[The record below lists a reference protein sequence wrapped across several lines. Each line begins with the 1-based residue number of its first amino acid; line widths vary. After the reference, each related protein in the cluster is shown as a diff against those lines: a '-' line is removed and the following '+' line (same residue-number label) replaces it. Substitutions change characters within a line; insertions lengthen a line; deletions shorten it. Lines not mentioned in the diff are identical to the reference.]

1 MRLNKRVFYFSIIVS
16 LITILISAILNFAIE
31 ETDVSI
37 FIVNILM
44 NIFAGTVVLIVTSM
58 FDYFIQ
64 KRDLFENI
72 YLEANKLF
80 TLFNEIK
87 YFDDI
92 VENFENYIEGNE
104 ILQKLSIKEKNK
116 IYNKYLSREN
126 KKNKEKILKVMDTYI
141 KISQYDCNNF
151 WNLYKEID
159 FIFDYNKNRE
169 FLYYNF
175 FNYINDKINL
185 IKEQTYHFFLYKES
199 KVGNYIVNSQKI
211 KELQK
216 NIFYV
221 EEKKLEK
228 DWEGKKTYKDYP
240 LYTVET
246 NFKYKTSRVIIN
258 DVGFKINDIRNKIY
272 DITYNI
278 NNKKK
283 SKA

>member
-44 NIFAGTVVLIVTSM
+44 NIFAGTVVLIVTSL

-159 FIFDYNKNRE
+159 FICDYNKYRE

-175 FNYINDKINL
+175 FNYINDKINQ
-185 IKEQTYHFFLYKES
+185 IKEQTYHFLLYKES

-211 KELQK
+211 QELQK
-216 NIFYV
+216 NIFYI
-221 EEKKLEK
+221 EEKKLEQ
-228 DWEGKKTYKDYP
+228 ELESKKIYKDYP
-240 LYTVET
+240 LYTVQT
-246 NFKYKTSRVIIN
+246 NFKNETNRVIIN
-258 DVGFKINDIRNKIY
+258 DVGFKIDNIKNKIY
-272 DITYNI
+272 YITYNVK
-278 NNKKK
+278 NKTN
-283 SKA
+283 KA